1 MTITSK
7 KSGTSIKIYINN
19 ILHLFIADRITSL
32 TSWNMENSL
41 WIVELTTKNNRI
53 KLEYDSPSKWEQILN
68 ELDKL
73 VNHE

>member
-1 MTITSK
+1 MTVTSK
-7 KSGTSIKIYINN
+7 KSGASIKIYINN

-32 TSWNMENSL
+32 QSWNNENNFF
-41 WIVELTTKNNRI
+41 IIEIKTKHNTTL
-53 KLEYDSPSKWEQILN
+53 LEYDSQDKWESIIN

>member
-1 MTITSK
+1 
-7 KSGTSIKIYINN
+7 
-19 ILHLFIADRITSL
+19 
-32 TSWNMENSL
+32 MENSL